1 VERSKVCRACM
12 LSRILWGLGGEQ
24 RALAQHSPWTYPLK
38 ARIVPALINRH
49 PGHIA
54 RSMPIVAS
62 LVKTTFLEAVRNRLL
77 WLTAVVV
84 VIAFALAQFLNQ
96 VALTE
101 TREIQTALL
110 AAPLRASAVFILAAF
125 VITSMVRE
133 SSDKVTELLLSMP
146 VPRSAYFLGKF
157 AGYASVAL
165 VLALLCALPLSL
177 LAKPSGLALWTASL
191 VCELLI
197 IEAVSLFCVLTL
209 AQVVPAFAAVAGFYL
224 LSRSMTAMQII
235 ASASLHEQTLADRA
249 VNAIVDLIALLLPS
263 LDSMTQTTW
272 LLGSAS
278 GASALVSVCAQ
289 TGLYLV
295 LICSAALFDLYRKN
309 F

>member
-1 VERSKVCRACM
+1 
-12 LSRILWGLGGEQ
+12 
-24 RALAQHSPWTYPLK
+24 
-38 ARIVPALINRH
+38 
-49 PGHIA
+49 
-54 RSMPIVAS
+54 MPIVAS
-62 LVKTTFLEAVRNRLL
+62 LAKTTLLEAVRNRLL

-96 VALTE
+96 VAITE

-177 LAKPSGLALWTASL
+177 LAKPSGLALWTTSL

-235 ASASLHEQTLADRA
+235 AGTSLHEQTLADRV
-249 VNAIVDLIALLLPS
+249 VNAIVDLIALVLPS